1 MASLATILQA
11 VRERYSLPPDEVF
24 QSVAASV
31 EAHMAAYDGSHDF
44 HHVLR
49 VTALS
54 KTILMAES
62 QAHDPTV
69 VLLAACVCPTL
80 SHRN

>member
-11 VRERYSLPPDEVF
+11 VRERYSLPSDKVF

-54 KTILMAES
+54 KTILMVES

-69 VLLAACVCPTL
+69 VLLAA
-80 SHRN
+80 